1 MHSESPSW
9 KIKFSYFLSEI
20 MILPLT
26 LFLLTITII
35 PRFLSGLK
43 QTFGNIPIL
52 LRIGKIQDIAEIEL
66 FVILIL
72 IFALI
77 FLNKGKSF
85 LDYWQ
90 STSNTYVI
98 RRFSR
103 INGEFKLNSAG
114 KQVEQ
119 LTVAEKSYNKA
130 VKKFYIEKRKNI
142 IIVWLKFPETSQ
154 GMEIFGE
161 NLERITRKVTTQNP
175 NFYFSLENNHP
186 SYFCLVG
193 SRKE

>member
-1 MHSESPSW
+1 MHSERPSW
-9 KIKFSYFLSEI
+9 KIKLSYFLSEI
-20 MILPLT
+20 MIFLLT

-52 LRIGKIQDIAEIEL
+52 SRIGKIQDIAEIEL
-66 FVILIL
+66 FVILTLIL
-72 IFALI
+72 FLI

-103 INGEFKLNSAG
+103 INGEVILNSKG
-114 KQVEQ
+114 KRVEQ
-119 LTVAEKSYNKA
+119 LTFAEKSYNKS
-130 VKKFYIEKRKNI
+130 VNKFYIEKRKNI
-142 IIVWLKFPETSQ
+142 IIVWLKLPETSQ
-154 GMEIFGE
+154 GMEIFE
-161 NLERITRKVTTQNP
+161 KKLEKITRKITAKNP
-175 NFYFSLENNHP
+175 DFYFSQENNP
-186 SYFCLVG
+186 SYYCLVG

>member
-1 MHSESPSW
+1 MHSENPSW
-9 KIKFSYFLSEI
+9 KIKSSYFLSEI
-20 MILPLT
+20 MILLLT

-43 QTFGNIPIL
+43 QTFGNISIL
-52 LRIGKIQDIAEIEL
+52 SRIGKTQDIAEIEL

-72 IFALI
+72 IFALF

-90 STSNTYVI
+90 STINTYVI

-130 VKKFYIEKRKNI
+130 VKKFYIEKRRDRVIAWIK
-142 IIVWLKFPETSQ
+142 LPETEQ
-154 GMEIFGE
+154 GMEI
-161 NLERITRKVTTQNP
+161 LEKKLDKITRKITAKNSD
-175 NFYFSLENNHP
+175 FYFSQENNP
-186 SYFCLVG
+186 SYCCLVG

>member
-1 MHSESPSW
+1 MHSENPSW
-9 KIKFSYFLSEI
+9 KIKSSYFLSEI
-20 MILPLT
+20 MILLLT

-43 QTFGNIPIL
+43 ETFGNISIL
-52 LRIGKIQDIAEIEL
+52 SRIGKTQDIAEIEL
-66 FVILIL
+66 FVILTLIL
-72 IFALI
+72 VLI

-119 LTVAEKSYNKA
+119 LSFAEKSYNKA
-130 VKKFYIEKRKNI
+130 VKNFYVEKRKNI
-142 IIVWLKFPETSQ
+142 IIAWIKLPETEQ
-154 GMEIFGE
+154 GMEI
-161 NLERITRKVTTQNP
+161 LEKKLDKITKKIAAKNP
-175 NFYFSLENNHP
+175 NYYFSLENNHP
-186 SYFCLVG
+186 SYYCLVG

>member
-1 MHSESPSW
+1 MHSENPSW
-9 KIKFSYFLSEI
+9 KIKSSYFLSEI

-43 QTFGNIPIL
+43 QTFG
-52 LRIGKIQDIAEIEL
+52 KIQDIAEIEL

-72 IFALI
+72 ILVLI

-85 LDYWQ
+85 LDYLQ
-90 STSNTYVI
+90 STSNTYGI

-103 INGEFKLNSAG
+103 INGELKLNSNG

-119 LTVAEKSYNKA
+119 LTIAEKSYNKA
-130 VKKFYIEKRKNI
+130 VNKFYIEKRKNI
-142 IIVWLKFPETSQ
+142 IIAWIKLPETEQ
-154 GMEIFGE
+154 GMEI
-161 NLERITRKVTTQNP
+161 LEKKLDKITKKIAAKNP
-175 NFYFSLENNHP
+175 NYYFSLENNHP
-186 SYFCLVG
+186 SYYCLVG

>member
-1 MHSESPSW
+1 MHSENPSW
-9 KIKFSYFLSEI
+9 KIKSSYFLSEI

-72 IFALI
+72 ILVLI

-85 LDYWQ
+85 LDYLQ
-90 STSNTYVI
+90 STSNTYGI

-103 INGEFKLNSAG
+103 INGELKLNSNG

-119 LTVAEKSYNKA
+119 LTIAEKSYNKA
-130 VKKFYIEKRKNI
+130 VNKFYIEKRKNI
-142 IIVWLKFPETSQ
+142 IIAWIKLPETEQ
-154 GMEIFGE
+154 GMEI
-161 NLERITRKVTTQNP
+161 LEKKLDKITKKIAAKNP
-175 NFYFSLENNHP
+175 NYYFSLENNHP
-186 SYFCLVG
+186 SYYCLVG

>member
-20 MILPLT
+20 MILLQA
-26 LFLLTITII
+26 LFLITMTII
-35 PRFLSGLK
+35 SRFLSGLK
-43 QTFGNIPIL
+43 QAIE
-52 LRIGKIQDIAEIEL
+52 KEQVIAEIEL
-66 FVILIL
+66 FVILALIL
-72 IFALI
+72 ALI

-90 STSNTYVI
+90 STINTYVI

-103 INGEFKLNSAG
+103 INGELKLNSKG

-130 VKKFYIEKRKNI
+130 VNKFYVEKRKDI
-142 IIVWLKFPETSQ
+142 IIVWLKIPETEQ
-154 GMEIFGE
+154 GMEIFE
-161 NLERITRKVTTQNP
+161 KKLEKITRKITTQNP
-175 NFYFSLENNHP
+175 DFYFSKENNP
-186 SYFCLVG
+186 SYYCLVG